1 MSRRSR
7 PARAL
12 RAGRAQ
18 RNGPPP
24 AGWTV
29 STSSRSRSMTS
40 WSGRRAAHSRRRTS
54 VSSGSGSRPAA
65 ARRCAV
71 A

>member
-18 RNGPPP
+18 RNGPLAP
-24 AGWTV
+24 AWTV
-29 STSSRSRSMTS
+29 STSSRSRPMTS
-40 WSGRRAAHSRRRTS
+40 WSGRRAAHCRCRTS
-54 VSSGSGSRPAA
+54 VSSGSGSRPAC
-65 ARRCAV
+65 ARRHA
-71 A
+71 AW